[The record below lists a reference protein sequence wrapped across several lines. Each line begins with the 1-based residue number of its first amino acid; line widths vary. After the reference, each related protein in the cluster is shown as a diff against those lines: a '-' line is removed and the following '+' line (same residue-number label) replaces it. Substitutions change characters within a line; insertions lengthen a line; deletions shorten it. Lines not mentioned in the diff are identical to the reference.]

1 MITGVE
7 ILEVNEITTIPK
19 WIMIFVAIAIICAFL
34 AVFFA
39 GKSDIYGIMQDVNKA
54 RKFRNIAFISLS
66 IFIISFIIFFVLAYT
81 INIPTG
87 EYNYTISL
95 NGIVDIDSIYEQY
108 EVIETN
114 GKIWTVKDK

>member
-54 RKFRNIAFISLS
+54 RKFRNITFISLS
-66 IFIISFIIFFVLAYT
+66 IFIISLRRYVYFFEEVVST
-81 INIPTG
+81 NSG
-87 EYNYTISL
+87 FMVDWEYI
-95 NGIVDIDSIYEQY
+95 
-108 EVIETN
+108 
-114 GKIWTVKDK
+114 